1 MKPALR
7 LHLAFAGLGVT
18 AAAFPAIL
26 PTAVVAHGDAALAA
40 PGTLFAGLLVGV
52 LLSGLLA
59 RSGRL
64 ARTLALGAALQAAG
78 LLAATTAATAGLF
91 VAAAAISGVGFGITE
106 AAGSASART
115 VSRNAAHA
123 LTGLTTSVAAAAA
136 LAPLLVLG
144 GAQVGATG
152 AVLVVFATVNAAA
165 CVAAATAG
173 RAFDEQPARRGTATH
188 ARFGAAWV
196 GFAIALALYV
206 GIESLLAGWSS
217 AIPFA
222 LLSADP
228 AWAAL
233 GTSAFWAC
241 MALGRAG
248 ALTAARRGASS
259 RDILT
264 VAGAGSAAM
273 LVIAALTAAAYPV
286 LSVSAVAA
294 TVVLLAPTYGQVL
307 GLALERTGAARAVAV
322 TGSLVA
328 CGAAGGALVPLA
340 VLATGS
346 VPGDPSTFV
355 IGAVLCAGWLAAVLV
370 ALRVPDRARRA

>member
-78 LLAATTAATAGLF
+78 LLAATAAATAGLF

-196 GFAIALALYV
+196 GFAIALVRSATPAIRARERV
-206 GIESLLAGWSS
+206 SS
-217 AIPFA
+217 R
-222 LLSADP
+222 LHSE
-228 AWAAL
+228 
-233 GTSAFWAC
+233 
-241 MALGRAG
+241 LGRA
-248 ALTAARRGASS
+248 
-259 RDILT
+259 
-264 VAGAGSAAM
+264 
-273 LVIAALTAAAYPV
+273 IAANL
-286 LSVSAVAA
+286 
-294 TVVLLAPTYGQVL
+294 VVRIPGQ
-307 GLALERTGAARAVAV
+307 GSCALPE
-322 TGSLVA
+322 TGSNLHLTN
-328 CGAAGGALVPLA
+328 C
-340 VLATGS
+340 
-346 VPGDPSTFV
+346 
-355 IGAVLCAGWLAAVLV
+355 
-370 ALRVPDRARRA
+370 R